1 MVPAFFRNR
10 ASLQETISG
19 RIPRKYQ
26 ILINFNQISLLPKY
40 YGVFNI
46 FITPDLYTNAVK
58 SFVRNI
64 SYVGYIKVKD
74 NLLQTFRQKLNDPDL
89 NWNRLYKFKCGR
101 TTTVAIQKE
110 DFVLPNLKFKVEFSD
125 RTAKD

>member
-1 MVPAFFRNR
+1 M
-10 ASLQETISG
+10 
-19 RIPRKYQ
+19 
-26 ILINFNQISLLPKY
+26 
-40 YGVFNI
+40 
-46 FITPDLYTNAVK
+46 K

-74 NLLQTFRQKLNDPDL
+74 NILQTFRQKLNDPDL

>member
-46 FITPDLYTNAVK
+46 FITPDLYTNAMK

-74 NLLQTFRQKLNDPDL
+74 NLLQTFRQKLNDPGL

-101 TTTVAIQKE
+101 TKTVAIQKE
-110 DFVLPNLKFKVEFSD
+110 DFVLPNFKFKVEFSD